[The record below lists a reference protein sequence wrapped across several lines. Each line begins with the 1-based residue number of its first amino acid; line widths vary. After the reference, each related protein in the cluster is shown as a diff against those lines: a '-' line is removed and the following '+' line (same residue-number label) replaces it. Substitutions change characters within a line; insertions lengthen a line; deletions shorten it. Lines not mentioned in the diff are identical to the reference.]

1 MEFTKL
7 MSADLT
13 GQVMPFSLGS
23 DPSAERSM
31 FLPEQIAHLFT
42 PPESIPRS
50 PTANLRSLI
59 RRPRASVGAQR
70 VAALIS
76 HNLKSYPRMMS
87 QRNNLPPFIHPHILA
102 VAPENNHLAPLTN
115 CMNLVHMVGG
125 GIQGSRA
132 LFWRNVRTECEDW
145 SVKPWKLGRWELL
158 AAMQALLIYIIIR
171 LDEGETEHNN
181 FDSLLVSTVIVICKQ
196 SSSLDGSSNAQS
208 STWDF
213 SLDLSWKT
221 WIYDESI
228 RRLKLT
234 LQRASLRML
243 IKSKAMRDLPYHQ
256 HAGILRASRTMRP
269 TRVRPRTLATT
280 VKAAT
285 LGSKRRQPMGGG
297 KLNRPECA
305 DCFWYDCK
313 RGLGE
318 V

>member
-1 MEFTKL
+1 MRSCICCTRGKARCDNKRPACSRCTAKGIECLYSSRTQQDDPSPRTVTASPTVADSTKVDEQSGVSAQDGPATPDVEDLEWPFPDWNDPAKLSAMEFTKL

-145 SVKPWKLGRWELL
+145 SVK
-158 AAMQALLIYIIIR
+158 
-171 LDEGETEHNN
+171 
-181 FDSLLVSTVIVICKQ
+181 VIASYAI
-196 SSSLDGSSNAQS
+196 D
-208 STWDF
+208 
-213 SLDLSWKT
+213 KT
-221 WIYDESI
+221 RI
-228 RRLKLT
+228 KLT
-234 LQRASLRML
+234 EPALEAREVGAACCNASSADLHHNQTGRR
-243 IKSKAMRDLPYHQ
+243 RDGAQQL
-256 HAGILRASRTMRP
+256 
-269 TRVRPRTLATT
+269 
-280 VKAAT
+280 
-285 LGSKRRQPMGGG
+285 
-297 KLNRPECA
+297 
-305 DCFWYDCK
+305 
-313 RGLGE
+313 
-318 V
+318 